1 MEKLDYRKIEGLKI
15 IAKNIRLSIIEMLYH
30 AKSGH
35 TAGSLDIV
43 EILTILYFHTL
54 KHNPRNPYW
63 DDRDRL
69 VLSCGHIC
77 PALYATLAYAGY
89 FSKEELSSLRKFGS
103 RLQGH
108 PHRKYLD
115 ILETSSGPL
124 GSGLSQTIGMA
135 IVDKIY
141 NESKRKFYAILS
153 DGELDEGNTW
163 EALMLASKEKL
174 SNLIVVIDR
183 NYIQI
188 GGNTENVMP
197 LSDLKDKI
205 KSFNCLVQE
214 VDGHDFFELDEA
226 FNVALE
232 NESSPT
238 VIIANTIPA
247 KGVKEW
253 ENDYHWHGK
262 APNREETKMALEE
275 INNLC

>member
-1 MEKLDYRKIEGLKI
+1 MERLDYRKIEGLKI

-124 GSGLSQTIGMA
+124 GSGLSQTVGMA

-141 NESKRKFYAILS
+141 NEKKRRFYTILS

-174 SNLIVVIDR
+174 SNLIIIIDR

-188 GGNTENVMP
+188 GGNTESVMP

-253 ENDYHWHGK
+253 ENDYRWHGK

-275 INNLC
+275 INNG